1 MRYFN
6 CLLLMLAV
14 LLVQGC
20 VPIVAGGVG
29 ASALVLSDRR
39 TSGIII
45 EDQNIE
51 SKALGQIDAQYQKTV
66 HVNVTSFNR
75 AVLIT
80 GQVPNETIKA
90 DIGKLVSTLT
100 NVKSV
105 TNELQILALTD
116 FSWRSNDA
124 MITANIKMRFVS
136 NGQGFKAEN
145 VKVVTENSSVFLMGL
160 VYHKEADA
168 ATAAAALRPSH
179 GIVPL
184 PPPPPSPRLARP

>member
-45 EDQNIE
+45 EDQNVE
-51 SKALGQIDAQYQKTV
+51 NKALGQIDAQYQKTV

-105 TNELQILALTD
+105 TNELQIMALTD

-124 MITANIKMRFVS
+124 MITANIKMRFIS

-168 ATAAAALRPSH
+168 ATQIAGGSKGVERVVKVFEYLD
-179 GIVPL
+179 
-184 PPPPPSPRLARP
+184 